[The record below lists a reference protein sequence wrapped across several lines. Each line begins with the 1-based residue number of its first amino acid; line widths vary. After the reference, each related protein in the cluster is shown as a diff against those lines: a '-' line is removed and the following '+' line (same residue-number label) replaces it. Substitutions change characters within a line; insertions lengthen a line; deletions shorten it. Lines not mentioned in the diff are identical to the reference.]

1 LLDTSSLC
9 SRLLRRNRG
18 VCKQAGAPL

>member
-18 VCKQAGAPL
+18 VCKEAGAPL